1 MAHILVVDDERHTRN
16 ALQSIL
22 GRGEDVVETA
32 ASGEEALVKLSTQD
46 MDIVF
51 SDVKMPGMDGLTL
64 LRQIKTRHTGVVV
77 VMMSAH
83 HDVTAAVDAMKEG
96 AFDYLI
102 KPFGKEDAVMT
113 VQKAMKLRTVLVENV
128 ALKRQVQDYFSR
140 SNVIGSSPAW
150 RPVCEMVEQV
160 APSRATVLVT
170 GESGTGKELI
180 ANLVHRLSPRANRP
194 FVTLNAAALP
204 DSLLEAELFGFEK
217 GAFTGALQRKPGRFE
232 LADGGTLFLDE
243 IGELPLGAQTK
254 FLRVLQE
261 GTFER
266 LGGTQTLSADVRLVA
281 ATNKDLEQ
289 EVIDHRFRRDLYYRI
304 NVINIALPPLRERR
318 DDIPLLVT
326 HFLRKFA
333 AQNQKE
339 VMAIEQDALQ
349 RLQAYHWPGN
359 VRELENMMERAVI
372 LAQAATIRVADL
384 PPQLRDPLPVGIA
397 ALPLTSEH
405 VVLPAKAT
413 MAEIERT
420 VIAQA
425 LGRCA
430 GNRQAAARELN
441 IGVATLYRK
450 LKEYELQ

>member
-1 MAHILVVDDERHTRN
+1 MAHILIVDDERHTRN
-16 ALQSIL
+16 ALQTIL
-22 GRGEDVVETA
+22 GRGEDIVETA
-32 ASGEEALVKLSTQD
+32 ASGEEALVTLAAQD
-46 MDIVF
+46 IDVVF
-51 SDVKMPGMDGLTL
+51 SDVKMPGLDGLTL
-64 LRQIKTRHTGVVV
+64 LRLIKARHTGVVV

-83 HDVTAAVDAMKEG
+83 NDVTAAVDAMKEG

-102 KPFGKEDAVMT
+102 KPFSKEDALLT
-113 VQKAMKLRTVLVENV
+113 VQKAMKLRTVLVENI
-128 ALKRQVQDYFSR
+128 ALKRQVQDSFSR
-140 SNVIGSSPAW
+140 LNIIGSSPAW

-170 GESGTGKELI
+170 GESGTGKEMIAKLI
-180 ANLVHRLSPRANRP
+180 HRLSPRADRP

-204 DSLLEAELFGFEK
+204 DSLLEAELFGYEK

-243 IGELPLGAQTK
+243 IGELPLSAQSK

-266 LGGTQTLSADVRLVA
+266 LGGTQTLSVDVRLVA
-281 ATNKDLEQ
+281 ATNKTLEQ
-289 EVIDHRFRRDLYYRI
+289 EVAEHHFREDLYYRI

-318 DDIPLLVT
+318 DDIPLLVA
-326 HFLRKFA
+326 HFLRQFA

-339 VMAIEQDALQ
+339 VTAIAQDALQ
-349 RLQAYHWPGN
+349 RLQSYPWPGN
-359 VRELENMMERAVI
+359 VRELENTMERAVI
-372 LAQAATIRVADL
+372 LTPAATIRVADL
-384 PPQLRDPLPVGIA
+384 PPRFRDLEPVEANPLPAMG
-397 ALPLTSEH
+397 EY

-420 VIAQA
+420 VITQA

>member
-1 MAHILVVDDERHTRN
+1 MASILIVDDERHTRN
-16 ALQSIL
+16 GLQTLL

-32 ASGEEALVKLSTQD
+32 ASGEEALVKLAAQD
-46 MDIVF
+46 IDIVL
-51 SDVKMPGMDGLTL
+51 SDVKMPGMDGLAL
-64 LRQIKTRHTGVVV
+64 LRQIKARHAGVVV

-83 HDVTAAVDAMKEG
+83 NDVTAAVDAMKEG
-96 AFDYLI
+96 AFDYLM
-102 KPFGKEDAVMT
+102 KPFGKEDALLA
-113 VQKAMKLRTVLVENV
+113 VQKAMKLRAVLIENV

-150 RPVCEMVEQV
+150 RPVCDMVEQV

-180 ANLVHRLSPRANRP
+180 ANLVHRLSPRADRP

-204 DSLLEAELFGFEK
+204 DSLLEAELFGYEK
-217 GAFTGALQRKPGRFE
+217 GAFTGAMQRKPGRFE

-243 IGELPLGAQTK
+243 IGELPLGAQAK

-266 LGGTQTLSADVRLVA
+266 LGGTQTLNVDVRLVA
-281 ATNKDLEQ
+281 ATNKNLEQ
-289 EVIDHRFRRDLYYRI
+289 EVTDRHFREDLYYRI
-304 NVINIALPPLRERR
+304 NVINMTLPPLRDRR
-318 DDIPLLVT
+318 EDIPLLVT
-326 HFLRKFA
+326 HFLRQFA

-339 VMAIEQDALQ
+339 VTAIEQDALQ
-349 RLQAYHWPGN
+349 RLQAFHWPGN

-372 LAQAATIRVADL
+372 LTQASTIRVADL
-384 PPQLRDPLPVGIA
+384 PPQLRDLEPVDINPLPT
-397 ALPLTSEH
+397 TSEH
-405 VVLPAKAT
+405 MVLPANAT

-420 VIAQA
+420 AIAQA

-430 GNRQAAARELN
+430 GNRQAAARELD

-450 LKEYELQ
+450 LKEYEL